1 MSLPCGRHSYVTRDF
16 LFADALSPRVEDNAI
31 MQGKPPEIAIG
42 KAGHRRVQNIA
53 DSLSRFTW

>member
-16 LFADALSPRVEDNAI
+16 LSADALSPRVEHNAI
-31 MQGKPPEIAIG
+31 MPPEIAIG
-42 KAGHRRVQNIA
+42 KTGHRRVQNIA